1 MLRRGRIAIR
11 HNPPADRCRPTAE
24 PESHSSNAGSNCRG
38 AAWQGSAAPCR
49 TDRGRCA
56 RPFRPAASHRPAG
69 KIRADGRR
77 HRASAPTMESNS
89 SAKTDRVACP
99 HAPAARGSLRDNLHP
114 AKRRRRT
121 ARQRDLASHSSRGRT
136 STFVPARYR
145 KNLNGEENGTVG
157 WLDGQ
162 VALVTG
168 GGSGIGR
175 AVVARFIAEGAR
187 VGVLDRVPGRADE
200 LRAEFGDAVV
210 AVTGDVAQLADN
222 TRAVTETVA
231 ALGRLDVFVGNAGVF
246 DNFLSLAE
254 FPEETLSE
262 ACDELFGVNVKGCI
276 LGAKAALLELAK
288 TDGSMVFTASVAGS
302 NSGGGGPLYTASKHA
317 VVGLIRQLAVELG
330 PRIRVNGVAPGGTIT
345 DLRGLLVL
353 RQDGRSQFADPSIE
367 ERMRANNPL
376 QIALAPGDL
385 AGAYVFL
392 SSRTNAR
399 GITGTILT
407 VDAGATLRMP
417 RRT

>member
-1 MLRRGRIAIR
+1 
-11 HNPPADRCRPTAE
+11 
-24 PESHSSNAGSNCRG
+24 
-38 AAWQGSAAPCR
+38 
-49 TDRGRCA
+49 
-56 RPFRPAASHRPAG
+56 
-69 KIRADGRR
+69 
-77 HRASAPTMESNS
+77 
-89 SAKTDRVACP
+89 
-99 HAPAARGSLRDNLHP
+99 
-114 AKRRRRT
+114 
-121 ARQRDLASHSSRGRT
+121 
-136 STFVPARYR
+136 
-145 KNLNGEENGTVG
+145 VG

-187 VGVLDRVPGRADE
+187 VGVLDRVPDRAAE
-200 LRAEFGDAVV
+200 LTSEFGAAVAAITGNV
-210 AVTGDVAQLADN
+210 AELADN
-222 TRAVTETVA
+222 KRAVSATVEA
-231 ALGRLDVFVGNAGVF
+231 FGRLDILVGNAGIF

-254 FPEETLSE
+254 FPEEDLSE

-276 LGAKAALLELAK
+276 LGAKAALPELLK

-302 NSGGGGPLYTASKHA
+302 NSGGGGSLYTASKHA

-330 PRIRVNGVAPGGTIT
+330 PQIRVNGVAPGGTMT
-345 DLRGLLVL
+345 DLRGLSVL
-353 RQDGRSQFADPSIE
+353 RQDGISQFADPSTE
-367 ERMRANNPL
+367 ERLRSGNPL
-376 QIALAPGDL
+376 QIVLAPGDL

-417 RRT
+417 RRR